1 MRFVLD
7 THIWIWG
14 LLASERLTADVR
26 ATLSDPKHELHLS
39 VISVWEA
46 LVLIRKG
53 RLQVSSTSAEGWV
66 TDALASSPVREH
78 PLTVD
83 IALSSEQLTLDHWD
97 PADRF
102 IAATAR
108 VLDATLITGDERLI
122 DCPGIK
128 VLPNR

>member
-14 LLASERLTADVR
+14 LIVPDRLGSDVR
-26 ATLSDPKHELHLS
+26 ATLSNTEHEFHLS
-39 VISVWEA
+39 AISVWET

-53 RLQVSSTSAEGWV
+53 RLLVASTNAQNWV
-66 TDALASSPVREH
+66 ADALARSPVCEAPISVEVVMASEH
-78 PLTVD
+78 
-83 IALSSEQLTLDHWD
+83 LTLDHWD

-108 VLDATLITGDERLI
+108 VLDAMLITADERLI
-122 DCPGIK
+122 GCPGIK
-128 VLPNR
+128 VLVNR